1 MSKNIVVL
9 RGNLADDPYF
19 QHTPDGAPYLRFF
32 LVVEREGAVSR
43 NHGNEPQRADLIR
56 VVEFGQHAELDY
68 FYLRKGAGVVVFG
81 RLQSRAYK
89 DFRSG
94 VETRR
99 NQLEVIAHFIVYGRG
114 CDMERGDRHRDDMAE
129 RGGEGAEVATVAR
142 AETSLPDH
150 LLKMLSAD
158 AE

>member
-1 MSKNIVVL
+1 
-9 RGNLADDPYF
+9 
-19 QHTPDGAPYLRFF
+19 
-32 LVVEREGAVSR
+32 
-43 NHGNEPQRADLIR
+43 
-56 VVEFGQHAELDY
+56 
-68 FYLRKGAGVVVFG
+68 VVFG

-99 NQLEVIAHFIVYGRG
+99 NQLEVIAHFIVYGRD

-142 AETSLPDH
+142 AETNLPDH